1 MFEFGT
7 AWLVWI
13 TEVPLYYL
21 LMSGVAQ
28 RKRSVTANLL
38 IGAGLA
44 TIMTGVNILNQNN
57 GIFNAAMTFFAV
69 ILYARLCYQISLRRA
84 AFFSGVINL
93 ILIIAEFAAIAFAS
107 AVLGMNADAYKY
119 SDAFLLIS
127 TVFSRAVQIVC
138 AVLIRGVFHRLASRT
153 RLPVHVILFPFVTVI
168 SIAMVEYIGIRE
180 SFSPASYRILV
191 AASVLMLV
199 TSAIAILTQF
209 HFLEAEKE
217 YQLLKTESVRHQT
230 ERDYYAILEEQNNAL
245 MIYAHDAKKHLA
257 AIRSLID
264 DPEVIGY
271 VDRLSNQLHTVTQVS
286 HSGNKLLDVML
297 SKYSFSCRQKNIH
310 FDYDVKLC
318 NLVQLQD
325 IDLVAILG
333 NLMDNAVT
341 AADVSVGKEIHLSTA
356 HRNSYDILI
365 ISNSCDIPPVS
376 QERTLFTSK
385 ENAFSHGYGIKSVQ
399 RTLAKYGGDFDWE
412 YDEAARIFT
421 ATAMIGTK

>member
-1 MFEFGT
+1 MFDFGT

-28 RKRSVTANLL
+28 RKYSVVANLL
-38 IGAGLA
+38 IGSGLA

-69 ILYARLCYQISLRRA
+69 ILYSRLCYKITLRRA
-84 AFFSGVINL
+84 VFFSGVINL
-93 ILIIAEFAAIAFAS
+93 ILVIAEFAAIAFAS
-107 AVLGMNADAYKY
+107 AILGTNADGYKY

-127 TVFSRAVQIVC
+127 TVFSRAVQFVC
-138 AVLIRGVFHRLASRT
+138 AVLIRGIFRQLSNRT

-168 SIAMVEYIGIRE
+168 SIAMIEYIGIRE
-180 SFSPASYRILV
+180 SFSAESYRILV
-191 AASVLMLV
+191 TASVFMLV

-209 HFLEAEKE
+209 HFLETQEE
-217 YQLLKTESVRHQT
+217 YQLLKTESVRYQT

-257 AIRSLID
+257 AIRSLND
-264 DPEVIGY
+264 NPEVIGY
-271 VDRLSNQLHTVTQVS
+271 VDCLSDQLHTVTQVG

-318 NLVQLQD
+318 NLTQLQD

-341 AADVSVGKEIHLSTA
+341 AADVSMGKEIHLSTA

-365 ISNSCDIPPVS
+365 ISNSCDIPPIF

-385 ENAFSHGYGIKSVQ
+385 ENVQSHGYGIKSVQ

-412 YDEAARIFT
+412 YDESTHIFT
-421 ATAMIGTK
+421 ATAMIGTQ